1 MSKEIKRPN
10 FIIIGAMKAATTS
23 LYTYLK
29 QHPAVFMT
37 KVKEP
42 MFFNN
47 YKQDN
52 NYKIMG
58 PKKSKKFV
66 FNQYLDLFDDARD
79 ETAIGEASPSYIY
92 NHQAPALIKE
102 KLPDVKIIAILRQPT
117 DRAYSN
123 FLHARRAG
131 KEPLSSFEDSIKE
144 EDRRI
149 EDNWSPLYHYINKGY
164 YTKQLERYYSVFPQD
179 KIKVILFEDIVKS
192 PQKTIRDIFNFLK
205 VDSYQEI
212 DFSNKANVSGDPKGI
227 LGWIVKKMRFYN
239 IMPGNLL
246 SRLPSFMRF
255 FLYKLAYSNPKKMDK
270 DLRKNITN
278 RYYLDEIKKLEKM
291 IDRDLSHWLG

>member
-1 MSKEIKRPN
+1 M
-10 FIIIGAMKAATTS
+10 
-23 LYTYLK
+23 
-29 QHPAVFMT
+29 
-37 KVKEP
+37 
-42 MFFNN
+42 
-47 YKQDN
+47 
-52 NYKIMG
+52 
-58 PKKSKKFV
+58 
-66 FNQYLDLFDDARD
+66 
-79 ETAIGEASPSYIY
+79 
-92 NHQAPALIKE
+92 
-102 KLPDVKIIAILRQPT
+102 
-117 DRAYSN
+117 
-123 FLHARRAG
+123 
-131 KEPLSSFEDSIKE
+131 
-144 EDRRI
+144 
-149 EDNWSPLYHYINKGY
+149 
-164 YTKQLERYYSVFPQD
+164 
-179 KIKVILFEDIVKS
+179 ILFEDIVKS

-270 DLRKNITN
+270 DIRKNITN

>member
-1 MSKEIKRPN
+1 MSKELKQPN
-10 FIIIGAMKAATTS
+10 FIVIGAMKAATTS

-29 QHPAVFMT
+29 QHPEIFMT

-47 YKQDN
+47 YKQKND
-52 NYKIMG
+52 YKIIG
-58 PKKSKKFV
+58 AKKTNIYKL
-66 FNQYLDLFDDARD
+66 NQYLELFDDASD

-92 NHQAPALIKE
+92 NHQAPSLIKE

-192 PQKTIRDIFNFLK
+192 PQKTIRDIFEFLK
-205 VDSYQEI
+205 VDLYQEI